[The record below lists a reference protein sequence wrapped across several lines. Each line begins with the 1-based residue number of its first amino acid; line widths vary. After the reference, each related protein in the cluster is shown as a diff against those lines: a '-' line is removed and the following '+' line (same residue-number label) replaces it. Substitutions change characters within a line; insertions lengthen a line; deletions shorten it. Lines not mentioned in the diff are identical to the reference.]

1 MRKLVLTCT
10 NSKGTCIYPAMSEA
24 DLTQRRVKINGV
36 SINNMYYFYQLLD
49 KLMDRVYNELL
60 LTNKH
65 VYINEF
71 RYMEH
76 YRLLLTYEHVLTQ
89 EMHQYEHLININDN
103 YKESFECMKTNIK
116 TIFQSASSF
125 GDTMFAPLL

>member
-1 MRKLVLTCT
+1 MKKFVLTCT
-10 NSKGTCIYPAMSEA
+10 NSKGNCIYPAMSEA
-24 DLTQRRVKINGV
+24 DLIQHRVKVNGV

-49 KLMDRVYNELL
+49 KLLERVYNELL

-76 YRLLLTYEHVLTQ
+76 YRLLLTFEHALTQ
-89 EMHQYEHLININDN
+89 EMHQYEHLININGN
-103 YKESFECMKTNIK
+103 YKESFKCMKANIK
-116 TIFQSASSF
+116 MVFNSASSF
-125 GDTMFAPLL
+125 GDTMFTPLL

>member
-1 MRKLVLTCT
+1 MKKFVLTCT
-10 NSKGTCIYPAMSEA
+10 NSKGTCIYPAMSET
-24 DLTQRRVKINGV
+24 DLTQHRVKINGV

-49 KLMDRVYNELL
+49 QLLERVYNELL

-65 VYINEF
+65 IYINEF

-76 YRLLLTYEHVLTQ
+76 YRLLLTFEHVLTQ
-89 EMHQYEHLININDN
+89 EMHQYEHLININGN
-103 YKESFECMKTNIK
+103 YKESFKCMKANIK
-116 TIFQSASSF
+116 MVFNSASSF